1 MWTIPLLFFNKGCWI
16 NLLSFS
22 LLRESQRMFH
32 NWFVFHDLQSKA
44 EPNETE
50 KNE

>member
-1 MWTIPLLFFNKGCWI
+1 
-16 NLLSFS
+16 
-22 LLRESQRMFH
+22 MFH

-50 KNE
+50 KNEWKYFFFLYQSIIRFFC